1 MSIAVICVH
10 PDDEILAFGPLLQSL
25 KGKFVD
31 VICCFSTTTTRS
43 RQFVKCVKEMGFRP
57 YVLTIPD
64 KNDITFEECY
74 KVIEDFFYTRYTDY
88 EKIYTHDPINGDIG
102 CHIHHKIVA
111 KSIGKY
117 FKYNNTLFLYSVG
130 SGLLDIYSINNE
142 QYEDMLISVIQKGT
156 KAKDVQFLSSGDYY
170 PWGYIDHQSLE
181 EDNPGAELFESENP
195 EETLEK
201 FIFNP
206 KSILTIDNDN
216 H

>member
-1 MSIAVICVH
+1 MKTTRHSVFETNSSSTHSISIA
-10 PDDEILAFGPLLQSL
+10 E
-25 KGKFVD
+25 GKFVSD
-31 VICCFSTTTTRS
+31 KIPMQENVCAIYPGEFGWGPDEFNDAATKASYC
-43 RQFVKCVKEMGFRP
+43 
-57 YVLTIPD
+57 LTWI
-64 KNDITFEECY
+64 KAT
-74 KVIEDFFYTRYTDY
+74 
-88 EKIYTHDPINGDIG
+88 G
-102 CHIHHKIVA
+102 
-111 KSIGKY
+111 
-117 FKYNNTLFLYSVG
+117 
-130 SGLLDIYSINNE
+130 NE